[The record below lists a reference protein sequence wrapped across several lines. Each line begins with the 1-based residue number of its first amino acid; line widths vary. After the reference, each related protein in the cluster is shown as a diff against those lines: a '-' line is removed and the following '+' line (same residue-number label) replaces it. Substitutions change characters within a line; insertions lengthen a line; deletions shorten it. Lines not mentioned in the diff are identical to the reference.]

1 MACAVGPSE
10 GPDPV
15 RTRIGFAALLIGG
28 FILTRARLGRM
39 MGILMLLI
47 YAVYIYGLVNG
58 FNLLGLFQTAPA

>member
-1 MACAVGPSE
+1 MA
-10 GPDPV
+10 
-15 RTRIGFAALLIGG
+15 FAALLVGG